1 MIETHE
7 KEMAKVSANKET
19 YTAIA
24 NGSWK
29 KEDELRAL
37 KGEAAE
43 LDRRIALTLAPP
55 EEGKEETEE
64 MKQGENLSDKSH
76 SAGVKNES
84 YSVQDKEE
92 NSRLQSFRP
101 KWKH

>member
-55 EEGKEETEE
+55 EKEKEE
-64 MKQGENLSDKSH
+64 MKQGENLSDNNH
-76 SAGVKNES
+76 SAEMKNES